1 MYWDNGSGM
10 QGGHASTGVRSPE
23 TQWYLAE
30 GYTGQNFQTYIL
42 IQNPTETDADV
53 VVTYMP
59 DVGANVVKSLTVPA
73 NSRFTI
79 LANDND
85 ANKPGLGPDIAF
97 ATKVESTEP
106 IVVERAMYFPNEGT
120 EAMGVTNPSTVWY
133 LAEGYT
139 ENGFGTFIL
148 IQNPNAVN
156 AEVTVTYMLTD
167 STTVHKEFTVSS
179 NSRFTVVAADD
190 ETFGVGIDKTFST
203 TIESTQPVIVERAM
217 YWANGDNIQAGHDSP
232 GLTGTAFS
240 WNLAEGYTG
249 DGFDTRILVQN
260 PNDVQANIEIT
271 YMLNDGSTVNK
282 SVDILPHARF
292 TIVGS
297 EDNLF
302 GVGPNCAFATRIES
316 DQPII
321 VERAMYFPPGG
332 VMEPRECPI
341 NERRAQERPESK
353 NRILVIIILLLAL
366 LLLIL
371 GIWISIQSRP

>member
-1 MYWDNGSGM
+1 L
-10 QGGHASTGVRSPE
+10 SP
-23 TQWYLAE
+23 
-30 GYTGQNFQTYIL
+30 
-42 IQNPTETDADV
+42 
-53 VVTYMP
+53 
-59 DVGANVVKSLTVPA
+59 
-73 NSRFTI
+73 
-79 LANDND
+79 
-85 ANKPGLGPDIAF
+85 
-97 ATKVESTEP
+97 TEP

-271 YMLNDGSTVNK
+271 YMLMMAVQSTNQWIYCHMPGSPLL
-282 SVDILPHARF
+282 DL
-292 TIVGS
+292 
-297 EDNLF
+297 
-302 GVGPNCAFATRIES
+302 RI
-316 DQPII
+316 I
-321 VERAMYFPPGG
+321 
-332 VMEPRECPI
+332 C
-341 NERRAQERPESK
+341 
-353 NRILVIIILLLAL
+353 LAL
-366 LLLIL
+366 GRIVLCYSYRI
-371 GIWISIQSRP
+371 